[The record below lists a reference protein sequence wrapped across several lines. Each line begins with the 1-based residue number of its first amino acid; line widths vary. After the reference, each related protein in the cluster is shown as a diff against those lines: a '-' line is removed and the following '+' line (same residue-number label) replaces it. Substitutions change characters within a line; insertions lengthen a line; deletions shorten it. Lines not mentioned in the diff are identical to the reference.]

1 MQSLHQY
8 ALTTHEGGGGG
19 VFSLIFVTYVFVCA
33 TEGRA
38 FDDFFG
44 NYFYWLPGEI
54 PPCQPN
60 QYPHH
65 EGEGGAVPKEALII
79 PQTDERLSQVT
90 SGNQTRRQKVLLKK
104 IKNRKY
110 EHLYICRGRELKVG
124 VVFRNLWSSAQ
135 APRYRVMNK

>member
-1 MQSLHQY
+1 MGLELILFLFSSKFPFLEQISFQLSVQSLHQY

-65 EGEGGAVPKEALII
+65 EGEGGAVPSSHYPANRRALITGNQWQPDKEAKSF
-79 PQTDERLSQVT
+79 T
-90 SGNQTRRQKVLLKK
+90 QKDQ
-104 IKNRKY
+104 
-110 EHLYICRGRELKVG
+110 E
-124 VVFRNLWSSAQ
+124 
-135 APRYRVMNK
+135 